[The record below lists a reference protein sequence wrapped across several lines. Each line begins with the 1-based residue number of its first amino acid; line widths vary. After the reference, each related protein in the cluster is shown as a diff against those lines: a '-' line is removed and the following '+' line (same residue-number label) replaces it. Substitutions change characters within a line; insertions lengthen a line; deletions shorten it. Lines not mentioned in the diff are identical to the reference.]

1 MPSQPCLEQESNA
14 TTHQLLAQSLDTL
27 PNDNHGL
34 SVFLSSTCGLVTN
47 CRLVLVGSLSSQQQL
62 TWPQA
67 HASAGAIDAL
77 MLLDQHIAP
86 GCVLLFD
93 DLVNYPDYR
102 DHEIKALWEWLDSTG
117 RKVEVS
123 CVILPPELRNSAS
136 RSAGA
141 QFSASLLSIC

>member
-1 MPSQPCLEQESNA
+1 
-14 TTHQLLAQSLDTL
+14 
-27 PNDNHGL
+27 
-34 SVFLSSTCGLVTN
+34 
-47 CRLVLVGSLSSQQQL
+47 
-62 TWPQA
+62 
-67 HASAGAIDAL
+67 

-123 CVILPPELRNSAS
+123 YFIVPPELRNPAS
-136 RSAGA
+136 TTAGA
-141 QFSASLLSIC
+141 QFSASLLSHLLMWHVNVSHVSVHQASCGLSQS